1 MNYFK
6 NILLLVLINTA
17 ISFSQTY
24 IVEKVS
30 GNVKLLNA
38 EDKWINIKEGINL
51 TDNSLIVTEKNSS
64 VKISAEGV
72 TITFN
77 ELSAVQTSN
86 IKKMTINE
94 LLLALAM
101 EDIIS
106 APRKKENNNGKTTA
120 VYGTKEAAVE
130 KGILSDGFGIKR
142 INGAVQLAENGF
154 KESAVVAAK
163 EIFRKYPATKKKAGY
178 RIYFANLLYDFGL
191 YEEAYNDFNSI
202 KELTLSEEEKEE
214 VEKKIS
220 LINTK
225 LVNKQ

>member
-101 EDIIS
+101 EDIIC

-130 KGILSDGFGIKR
+130 KGILSDEFGIKR

-225 LVNKQ
+225 LVNK